1 MTDLVYAIDFGT
13 SNSLIAA
20 ASDKEIRDPL
30 PIDPKQDDPTIL
42 KSVLF
47 SPARGKWFFG
57 QEAIESYGEL
67 LHEGR
72 LLRSFK
78 KYLPDPSFE
87 RTTIHGASFS
97 IIDIVSTFLKEMRE
111 RADQQMGAQIEKV
124 VMGRPAAFSTDS
136 KKDKLAQDR
145 LEAAAK
151 SAGFK
156 EVYFC
161 PEPIAAAFEFRASLP
176 EPKTVLIADF
186 GGGTSDFTVLKMS
199 QEAFKESDVL
209 SLGGLS
215 LAGDAY
221 DGSIMEHMISPHFGS
236 EVSYKLPLGKNELK
250 IPRHLLK
257 RLCSAP
263 DIAMLAKQ
271 DILSLLRDAQR
282 WSMNPEN
289 ALRMQRLFVLVE
301 DHLGYKL
308 FQSIE
313 ATKRKL
319 SDQTSDIFEFDYPEI
334 EISQEVF
341 SKDFT
346 ERSSDLTRQIIAC
359 LDETLSSAGLAAS
372 EIEIVCCTG
381 GTAKIA
387 SLREALTQKFGR
399 QKLMQHRH
407 FHSVIN
413 GLALR
418 AKDLCS
424 S

>member
-1 MTDLVYAIDFGT
+1 MADLVYAIDFGT

-20 ASDKEIRDPL
+20 AGADQVSDPL
-30 PIDPKQDDPTIL
+30 PIDPQQEDPSIL

-57 QEAIESYGEL
+57 QEAIDSYGEL

-87 RTTIHGASFS
+87 RTSIHGASFS
-97 IIDIVSTFLKEMRE
+97 IIDIASTFLKEMRQ
-111 RADQQMGAQIEKV
+111 RANAHLGKDIDKV
-124 VMGRPAAFSTDS
+124 VMGRPAAFSTDI

-145 LEAAAK
+145 LEAGAK
-151 SAGFK
+151 AAGFK

-161 PEPIAAAFEFRASLP
+161 PEPIAAAFEFRSTMR

-186 GGGTSDFTVLKMS
+186 GGGTSDFTVMKMS
-199 QEAFKESDVL
+199 QEPFKESDVL

-236 EVSYKLPLGKNELK
+236 EVTYKLPLGKNELK

-263 DIAMLAKQ
+263 DIAMLGKQ
-271 DILSLLRDAQR
+271 DIMSLLRDAQR
-282 WSMNPEN
+282 WSMNPDD
-289 ALRMQRLFVLVE
+289 ALKMQRLFVLVE

-313 ATKRKL
+313 ASKRKL
-319 SDQTSDIFEFDYPEI
+319 SEQASDIFEFDYPEI

-346 ERSSDLTRQIIAC
+346 ERSAGLTDQIVAC
-359 LDETLSSAGLAAS
+359 LDETLAKAGLTADQ
-372 EIEIVCCTG
+372 IEVVCCTG

-387 SLREALTQKFGR
+387 SLRSALVQKFGE

-413 GLALR
+413 GLAVR
-418 AKDLCS
+418 ARDLCLG
-424 S
+424 

>member
-1 MTDLVYAIDFGT
+1 MPDLVYAIDFGT

-20 ASDKEIRDPL
+20 ARADHIVEPI
-30 PIDPKQDDPTIL
+30 PIDPKQEDPSIL

-57 QEAIESYGEL
+57 QEAINSYGEL
-67 LHEGR
+67 LQEGR

-87 RTTIHGASFS
+87 RTTIHGTSFS
-97 IIDIVSTFLKEMRE
+97 IIDIVATFLKELRT
-111 RADQQMGAQIEKV
+111 RANGHFNALVDKV
-124 VMGRPAAFSTDS
+124 VLGRPAAFSTDPM
-136 KKDKLAQDR
+136 KDKLAQDR

-151 SAGFK
+151 AAGFK
-156 EVYFC
+156 EICFC
-161 PEPIAAAFEFRASLP
+161 PEPIAAAFEFRSTLQ

-199 QEAFKESDVL
+199 REPFRESDVL
-209 SLGGLS
+209 SIGGLS

-221 DGSIMEHMISPHFGS
+221 DGSIMQHMISPHFGS

-271 DILSLLRDAQR
+271 DIMSLLRDAQR
-282 WSMNPEN
+282 WSMNPQD

-313 ATKRKL
+313 ATKRNL
-319 SDQTSDIFEFDYPEI
+319 SSHVSDTFSFDYPEI
-334 EISQEVF
+334 EITQEVF
-341 SKDFT
+341 SEDFD
-346 ERSSDLTRQIIAC
+346 EHSASLTAQIMAC
-359 LDETLSSAGLAAS
+359 LDETLNKAGLQAH
-372 EIEIVCCTG
+372 EIDIVCCTG

-387 SLREALTQKFGR
+387 SLQAALVNKFG
-399 QKLMQHRH
+399 QDKLTQHRH

-413 GLALR
+413 GLAVKAR
-418 AKDLCS
+418 DLLTN
-424 S
+424 

>member
-1 MTDLVYAIDFGT
+1 MTDLIYAVDFGT
-13 SNSLIAA
+13 SNSLISAA
-20 ASDKEIRDPL
+20 NAVQIGNPL
-30 PIDPKQDDPTIL
+30 PIDPKQDDPSIL

-47 SPARGKWFFG
+47 SPARGDWFYG
-57 QEAIESYGEL
+57 QEAIDSYGDL

-87 RTTIHGASFS
+87 RTTIHGASYS
-97 IIDIVSTFLKEMRE
+97 IIDIVATFLKEMRQ
-111 RADQQMGAQIEKV
+111 RADRHVGSSVERV
-124 VMGRPAAFSTDS
+124 LMGRPAAFSSDK

-161 PEPIAAAFEFRASLP
+161 PEPIAAAFEFKETLT

-186 GGGTSDFTVLKMS
+186 GGGTSDFTVLHMS
-199 QEAFKESDVL
+199 QNAFKESDVL

-236 EVSYKLPLGKNELK
+236 ELSYKLPLGKNELK

-263 DIAMLAKQ
+263 DIAMLAKR

-282 WSMNPEN
+282 WSMNPED

-319 SDQTSDIFEFDYPEI
+319 SDQASDIFEFDYPEI

-346 ERSSDLTRQIIAC
+346 ERSSNLTRQIVSC
-359 LDETLSSAGLAAS
+359 LDQTLSDAGIKAE

-387 SLREALTQKFGR
+387 SLQEALVQKFGR

-413 GLALR
+413 GLALK
-418 AKDLCS
+418 AKDICS